1 MPVRMQL
8 ELHGRGFESHR
19 LHHVGAVAQLV
30 EHVFQQIFVVP
41 ARKVGEMRV
50 K

>member
-30 EHVFQQIFVVP
+30 EHVFQQILSY
-41 ARKVGEMRV
+41 RQERQEKRRV
-50 K
+50 E

>member
-1 MPVRMQL
+1 MPVRMRL
-8 ELHGRGFESHR
+8 ELHGRGFDSRR

-30 EHVFQQIFVVP
+30 EHVFRRTLSYRQE
-41 ARKVGEMRV
+41 RWGKRRV